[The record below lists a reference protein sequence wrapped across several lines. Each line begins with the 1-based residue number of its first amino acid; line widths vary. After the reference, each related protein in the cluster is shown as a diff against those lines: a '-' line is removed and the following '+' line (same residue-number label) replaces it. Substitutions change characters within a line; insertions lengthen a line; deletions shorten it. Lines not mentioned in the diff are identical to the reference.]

1 MVLECGLN
9 KLTDAVQLH
18 IINDAHFLV
27 KGGDFVNKCS
37 KCANKICRCD
47 NIQYFKQPSRFG
59 CPNCPTGATGPKG
72 ATGATG
78 DIGATGATGPPEPL
92 EPPE

>member
-47 NIQYFKQPSRFG
+47 NIQYFKQPSRLDVQIVQLG
-59 CPNCPTGATGPKG
+59 
-72 ATGATG
+72 
-78 DIGATGATGPPEPL
+78 L
-92 EPPE
+92 QVLREPPGQPEI